1 MGVLWKVLG
10 LLFAI
15 IGVVLP
21 FAPGLLGV
29 SGMGV
34 HLAFLG
40 GALAFIA
47 IGIVFLRTTPPS
59 GILRCPSCGHEAKPR
74 RSFYY
79 CPECGHTL
87 LTDNDELK
95 PSEINCP
102 FCDEPI
108 SKGTGICPRCSKTCP
123 ASESKSPA
131 KDHVADGAKHRWW
144 KGRNSA
150 GIARPRCGAGK
161 AIEEPG
167 RIRRPP
173 NSQRQ

>member
-29 SGMGV
+29 SGTGV
-34 HLAFLG
+34 RLAFLG

-47 IGIVFLRTTPPS
+47 IGIVFLKTTPPS
-59 GILRCPSCGHEAKPR
+59 GILRCPSCGHEAKPG

-87 LTDNDELK
+87 LPDNDELK

-102 FCDEPI
+102 FCDEPV
-108 SKGTGICPRCSKTCP
+108 SKGTGICPRCSKNLPGFGIEVTRKGPCCRWCKTP
-123 ASESKSPA
+123 VLEGQKFCRYCSAPLRGGES
-131 KDHVADGAKHRWW
+131 DRGAR
-144 KGRNSA
+144 
-150 GIARPRCGAGK
+150 
-161 AIEEPG
+161 
-167 RIRRPP
+167 
-173 NSQRQ
+173 